1 MTAGKLILSAI
12 LAAGAL
18 TVSAPPADAQYY
30 GWGHGY
36 RPHYRSHVGYRP
48 IYRHRT
54 YYAYRPYRY
63 RPYGGYGYYR
73 PYRYRSYGYRP
84 YRYRPAYYGNPYGY
98 YGNPYGYYGRPRV
111 TISFGVGRYW

>member
-98 YGNPYGYYGRPRV
+98 YGRPRV